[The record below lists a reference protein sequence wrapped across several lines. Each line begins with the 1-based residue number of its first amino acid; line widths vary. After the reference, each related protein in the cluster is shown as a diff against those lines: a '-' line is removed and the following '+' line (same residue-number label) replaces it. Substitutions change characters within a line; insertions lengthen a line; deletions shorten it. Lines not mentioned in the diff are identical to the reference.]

1 MHRFLHWM
9 NPPDDDIMIRMFKGL
24 IIPVIILGVYFFRQ
38 VRGLIPK
45 KNSLKAEKSG
55 PPRWKP
61 LP

>member
-1 MHRFLHWM
+1 
-9 NPPDDDIMIRMFKGL
+9 MIRMFKGL
-24 IIPVIILGVYFFRQ
+24 IIPVIILGVYFFST
-38 VRGLIPK
+38 GPWLDPK